1 MMPTTRTVAVVPEA
15 NAMSRAR
22 AWMFDGT
29 PPIFVDASGIS
40 RAIQRSLAELHAGL
54 AVIARSFHENWA
66 VHGLLVQETRM
77 AACP

>member
-1 MMPTTRTVAVVPEA
+1 
-15 NAMSRAR
+15 
-22 AWMFDGT
+22 MFDGT
-29 PPIFVDASGIS
+29 SPIFVDASWIS
-40 RAIQRSLAELHAGL
+40 RAIQRSLAELHADL

>member
-1 MMPTTRTVAVVPEA
+1 
-15 NAMSRAR
+15 
-22 AWMFDGT
+22 MFDGT
-29 PPIFVDASGIS
+29 SPIFVDASGIS
-40 RAIQRSLAELHAGL
+40 RAIQRSLAELNADL

>member
-1 MMPTTRTVAVVPEA
+1 
-15 NAMSRAR
+15 
-22 AWMFDGT
+22 MFDGT

-40 RAIQRSLAELHAGL
+40 RAIQRSLAELHADL

-66 VHGLLVQETRM
+66 VHGLLVQETQM